1 MFEVEW
7 PWIFLLLPL
16 PWLITKFVTN
26 KTQLEGARLKA
37 PFLSKHS
44 LTQQQTAESKTSIG
58 KTLAAW
64 LIWLSLLAS
73 ASQPM
78 WVGEPITLPA
88 EGRDIMLAVDLSG
101 SMEMDDMVIN
111 GQKVNRLDMTKF
123 VLKDFIQRRLGDR
136 LGLILFADTAYLQ
149 TPLTRDL
156 NTVAQ
161 MLDETVIG
169 LVGDKTAIGDAMGLA
184 AKRFAAKDNS
194 NKILILLT
202 DGQNTSGNLQPKEA
216 LQLAKSEGIKIYTI
230 GVGADE
236 MLVKGFFGYQKHNPS
251 ADLDEKTLSNIA
263 KETGGL
269 YFRARDA
276 GELSKIYAE
285 LDKLEPISEEA
296 IQLRPQ
302 TSLFYWP
309 LSLGFILTLLLTL
322 TPLLFQFKMQL
333 SDKLSAK
340 LNAKP
345 EGAK

>member
-1 MFEVEW
+1 MFEVQW

-16 PWLITKFVTN
+16 PWLVGKFFSKN
-26 KTQLEGARLKA
+26 SKLEGARLKA

-44 LTQQQTAESKTSIG
+44 LSQQPIADGKKSIY
-58 KTLAAW
+58 KSITAW
-64 LIWLSLLAS
+64 LIWLCLLAS
-73 ASQPM
+73 ASQPV
-78 WVGEPITLPA
+78 WVGDPITLPA

-111 GQKVNRLDMTKF
+111 QQRVNRLDMTKY

-161 MLDETVIG
+161 MLDESIIG
-169 LVGDKTAIGDAMGLA
+169 LVGDKTAIGDAIGLA
-184 AKRFAAKDNS
+184 AKRFSQKENS

-202 DGQNTSGNLQPKEA
+202 DGQNTSGNLQPSEA

-236 MLVKGFFGYQKHNPS
+236 MLVKGFFGYQKRNPS
-251 ADLDEKTLSNIA
+251 ADLDESTLNQIA
-263 KETGGL
+263 QETGGL

-276 GELSKIYAE
+276 QELSKIYAE
-285 LDKLEPISEEA
+285 LDKLEPVSEEA

-309 LSLGFILTLLLTL
+309 LTIAFILTVLLSITPMLLQFTSQLGGKFLTKS
-322 TPLLFQFKMQL
+322 QGVK
-333 SDKLSAK
+333 
-340 LNAKP
+340 
-345 EGAK
+345 